1 MPALTPSVLANL
13 ARCFESCVPPG
24 AQLAVT
30 NYLLAQIAKTSNPAL
45 DVTPSA
51 LANAARCFN
60 SCIPPGMEL
69 AVTNY
74 LLNGILG
81 GTGGVGVRQW
91 FNGNGVPSGFQTGQ
105 TPGVPSWYQDLDT
118 GIIWADAT
126 GIGTWSGPN

>member
-1 MPALTPSVLANL
+1 MPVLTPSVLANL

-69 AVTNY
+69 AVMNY
-74 LLNGILG
+74 LLNNLVTG
-81 GTGGVGVRQW
+81 GGVGRQ
-91 FNGNGVPSGFQTGQ
+91 FFVGNGPPVGMQAGQ
-105 TPGVPSWYQDLDT
+105 TAGIPAQYQDLLT
-118 GIIWADAT
+118 GILWIDPL
-126 GIGTWSGPN
+126 GDGNWSGPN